1 MGLFE
6 SKEEKEKRIEREK
19 NEKAKLEAIAKAKA
33 LKKRQIKNAKK
44 QAGLGLANK
53 VNPEDYTKIIIEQN
67 QAIIG
72 LLGLMVVNSSGF
84 VGDAFSIVQLNTYY
98 NNIKEYMNVD
108 LDS

>member
-19 NEKAKLEAIAKAKA
+19 NEKAKLEAIA

-44 QAGLGLANK
+44 QAELGLANK

-108 LDS
+108 LGS

>member
-1 MGLFE
+1 M
-6 SKEEKEKRIEREK
+6 
-19 NEKAKLEAIAKAKA
+19 
-33 LKKRQIKNAKK
+33 
-44 QAGLGLANK
+44 GLANK

>member
-44 QAGLGLANK
+44 QAELGLANK

-98 NNIKEYMNVD
+98 DNIKEYMNVD